1 MTRVPACVAMRLLV
15 FHFIV
20 GIAAACTDGSAASC
34 AIRFSTNDPPSAWS
48 ADTFYD
54 PGISKNSCIVNST
67 ACVANFRRY
76 YAQGVTCDSLET
88 SPSSGLIG
96 IAVIAFLIGT
106 CSLCTPCATPTCC
119 CGRASPTIACVA
131 AFLTHLAL
139 FSAAA
144 AALTAAAATARHTID
159 GWSDADMGR
168 ALAAAMAG
176 AGPTARVLFATG
188 SLAPLKPFDILA
200 GEHVSR
206 GRGSVVRAEGSKAL
220 WRPAGIATGPI
231 GFVGLALVVL
241 VVVACGATG
250 GKAAEGGCFKT
261 DDCCAAGSSAGHVF
275 TGSVD
280 RLPTCGCFEGL
291 CQGAANCVC
300 VGAHAVCHSLAGV
313 SCHAPDCSFCSDAAF
328 W

>member
-1 MTRVPACVAMRLLV
+1 MARVPACVAMRFLV
-15 FHFIV
+15 LPCIA
-20 GIAAACTDGSAASC
+20 GIAAACTDGSEASC
-34 AIRFSTNDPPSAWS
+34 AIRFSANSPPSSWS
-48 ADTFYD
+48 ANTFYD
-54 PGISKNSCIVNST
+54 PGISKSSCVLNST
-67 ACVANFRRY
+67 ACVTSFRRY
-76 YAQGVTCDSLET
+76 FAQGVTCDSIDM
-88 SPSSGLIG
+88 SPPSALIG

-119 CGRASPTIACVA
+119 FGRASPTIACVT

-144 AALTAAAATARHTID
+144 AALTAAAATAKHTIE
-159 GWSDADMGR
+159 GWSDADMRR
-168 ALAAAMAG
+168 ALTAAMAG
-176 AGPTARVLFATG
+176 AGPTARVLLATS
-188 SLAPLKPFDILA
+188 SLAPLKPFDIL
-200 GEHVSR
+200 
-206 GRGSVVRAEGSKAL
+206 
-220 WRPAGIATGPI
+220 AGIATGPI

-300 VGAHAVCHSLAGV
+300 TGAHAVCHSLAGV